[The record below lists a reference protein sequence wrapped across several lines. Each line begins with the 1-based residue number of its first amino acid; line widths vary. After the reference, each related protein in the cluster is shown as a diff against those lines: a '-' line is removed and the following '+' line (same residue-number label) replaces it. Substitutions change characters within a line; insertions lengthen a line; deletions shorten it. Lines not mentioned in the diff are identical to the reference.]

1 MFRALQLDY
10 DGADATPLLE
20 RAAALNPMSSTP
32 RIRLGLA
39 AEIRGDTAS
48 AEKWL
53 LDAARIDR
61 QFEPRWTLANFYFRH
76 EKFPEFWTWLRS
88 ALQVSY
94 GDRRPAFDLAWRAS
108 SDPAEIARAIPD
120 RHDVIAAYVGY
131 LLETRRDEAAGSFAL
146 KLASMNDPADRPLLL
161 GSCDRFIQAN
171 LPGAA
176 NDLWRA
182 LFGNHAGIFAGNF
195 QTPRIGH
202 GFDWRSADLPG
213 VVQIDLDHPS
223 RRRIAFDGRQP
234 ESCEVLRQAIL
245 VEPGRRYSLR
255 WQVQLNGLNLP
266 TGIEW
271 RVAGAHAPVDAKE
284 LVFTATSRI
293 EELTL
298 NYARP
303 RGEARGE
310 GSIDLS
316 SITLKQ

>member
-1 MFRALQLDY
+1 MACAVRQSCGHLCRKFSRLRESATVSI
-10 DGADATPLLE
+10 GAQPI
-20 RAAALNPMSSTP
+20 S
-32 RIRLGLA
+32 G
-39 AEIRGDTAS
+39 
-48 AEKWL
+48 
-53 LDAARIDR
+53 
-61 QFEPRWTLANFYFRH
+61 
-76 EKFPEFWTWLRS
+76 
-88 ALQVSY
+88 
-94 GDRRPAFDLAWRAS
+94 
-108 SDPAEIARAIPD
+108 
-120 RHDVIAAYVGY
+120 
-131 LLETRRDEAAGSFAL
+131 
-146 KLASMNDPADRPLLL
+146 
-161 GSCDRFIQAN
+161 
-171 LPGAA
+171 
-176 NDLWRA
+176 
-182 LFGNHAGIFAGNF
+182 
-195 QTPRIGH
+195 
-202 GFDWRSADLPG
+202 G